1 MEAVKIHFRNKKKK
15 NKKKKTEFENWLYCH
30 LVTLA
35 VKLTNVLEHL
45 SLMD

>member
-1 MEAVKIHFRNKKKK
+1 MEAVKIHFRNKK
-15 NKKKKTEFENWLYCH
+15 NKEKKTEFENWLYCH
-30 LVTLA
+30 LVTLV